1 MTTIA
6 SIWAQDKN
14 GVLGT
19 GTSMVWHVPAD
30 FAHFK
35 ASTLGCPII
44 MGRRSFEA
52 LGAPLPGRT
61 NIVITRSHLYEA
73 DGIDLV
79 YSIEA
84 ALKHAQ
90 DKAEAD
96 DAPYVW
102 ITGGAHLYAQTM
114 DLVDELVVTDLDL
127 DIEASNPDTPL
138 VHAPAIDPTVWAV
151 DPQRSDSEWNEK
163 SGDARWKIT
172 TYVRR

>member
-84 ALKHAQ
+84 ALKRAQ

-102 ITGGAHLYAQTM
+102 ITGGAHL
-114 DLVDELVVTDLDL
+114 
-127 DIEASNPDTPL
+127 
-138 VHAPAIDPTVWAV
+138 HAPAIDPTVWAV

-163 SGDARWKIT
+163 SGDARWKVT

>member
-84 ALKHAQ
+84 ALKRAQ

-96 DAPYVW
+96 NAPYVW

-127 DIEASNPDTPL
+127 DIEAS
-138 VHAPAIDPTVWAV
+138 IDPTVWAV
-151 DPQRSDSEWNEK
+151 DPQRSDSEWNEQ
-163 SGDARWKIT
+163 SGDARWKVT